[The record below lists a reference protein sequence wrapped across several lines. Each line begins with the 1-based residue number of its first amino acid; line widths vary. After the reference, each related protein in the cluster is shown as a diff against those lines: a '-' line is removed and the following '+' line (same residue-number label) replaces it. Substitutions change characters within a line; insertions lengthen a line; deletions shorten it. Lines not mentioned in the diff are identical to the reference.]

1 MVLIFEI
8 SGVLYFGKNNEIR
21 AVMRKPGKW
30 KNFCYENQN
39 KTGNGVST

>member
-30 KNFCYENQN
+30 KKNKK